1 MIIIELRTDRAMR
14 RVKSGKVRSVNRV
27 GSVIKEIKV
36 NSTNIFRGG
45 LNGIDD
51 RKQYWALTKLMFG
64 VA

>member
-45 LNGIDD
+45 HFGLE
-51 RKQYWALTKLMFG
+51 RKIVG
-64 VA
+64 RE